1 MQEPTIGLLASAAG
15 LAGVVWLVMQLV
27 RTAIPAATFD
37 QWAPVIAAVVGVV
50 LAIAYAFVAAT
61 PAAPLTGAVI
71 LQAVLVGLFGGWMS
85 QNVNTMVRRAI
96 DPPTS

>member
-1 MQEPTIGLLASAAG
+1 MQEPSIGLLASAAG
-15 LAGVVWLVMQLV
+15 LAGVVWLIMQLV
-27 RTAIPAATFD
+27 RTLIDALTFD
-37 QWAPVIAAVVGVV
+37 RLAPVIAAGVGIV

-85 QNVNTMVRRAI
+85 QNVNTMVTRA
-96 DPPTS
+96 TRG

>member
-1 MQEPTIGLLASAAG
+1 MAEPTIGLLASAAG

-27 RTAIPAATFD
+27 RTALSAPMFD
-37 QWAPVIAAVVGVV
+37 QWAPVIAALIGIV
-50 LAIAYAFVAAT
+50 LAIAYAVVTA
-61 PAAPLTGAVI
+61 PALTGAVI

-96 DPPTS
+96 DPPTP